1 MLLSLVQILTTI
13 YLFFAMMFF
22 AGISWNKRTDKNIF
36 IGNFLSALLSGSA
49 LFLIW
54 R

>member
-1 MLLSLVQILTTI
+1 MLLSVIQILTTI

-22 AGISWNKRTDKNIF
+22 AGTAWNQKADKNIF
-36 IGNFLSALLSGSA
+36 TGNFVSALLSGSA

>member
-1 MLLSLVQILTTI
+1 MLLSIIRILTTI

-22 AGISWNKRTDKNIF
+22 AGKAWDQKADKNNF
-36 IGNFLSALLSGSA
+36 MGNFLSALLSGSA